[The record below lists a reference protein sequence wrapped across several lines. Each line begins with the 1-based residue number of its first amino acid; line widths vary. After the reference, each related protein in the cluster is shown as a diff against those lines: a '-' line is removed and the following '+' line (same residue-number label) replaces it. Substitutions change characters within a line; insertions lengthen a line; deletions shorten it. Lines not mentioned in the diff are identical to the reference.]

1 MTYYDMKMT
10 EVFNRDSNADAK
22 ITKLKEKGAKLDQ
35 KIDQVKTVVENDV
48 KKKNDLRKKMED
60 LVAKQKNISVTDQ
73 QGHQDIQKQLL
84 ELRKQDKALD
94 DAIRVNRDYIKR
106 LQNQKEQD
114 IDDKINQVN
123 DKVSEE
129 AAKQLLEFL
138 RGSDSEQE
146 VTKQLLQENFNS

>member
-84 ELRKQDKALD
+84 DLRKQDKALD

>member
-35 KIDQVKTVVENDV
+35 KIDQVKTVVENDM

>member
-35 KIDQVKTVVENDV
+35 KIDQVKTVVENDM

-84 ELRKQDKALD
+84 DLRKQDKALD